1 MKNWIWKIILCIFVI
16 IVQIFSVG
24 AQNNPYKINDVLY
37 AKYRHLMESRTE
49 NRCVLMADSLYEDA
63 IRMGD
68 KKAACIALTV
78 PVSYYL
84 IINDSLLLCKAVHRL
99 QEVAR
104 RNGYLQYYYFAY
116 NDYII
121 FMIRNGHSLRA
132 LQLVGQM
139 REQALKDRNDY
150 GFYSCIRMQGNIY
163 FSRGDNERGAA
174 CYREAYE
181 YQQKHLPEQDP
192 SLILRYLSRYY
203 QTFGMDSLDMAME
216 YAIRA
221 MKAAK
226 THDSKLSAKIEQC
239 KILYYKE
246 EYEEFLKLYDELQDT
261 MDKNGQVEKDDIWKL
276 RTYRAMLDKNWD
288 MAYQWASRLVATN
301 NRTELLLWL
310 FTKKGNYRQALLY
323 SRQLRSYKD
332 SLNHQVHSGDLAE
345 MAVLL
350 DNERVKRE
358 ARDLE
363 LKNTSLMLAN
373 TRLELEQAQN
383 QVDIEKAHA
392 ENSRLSLENR
402 NLELERLNAQIER
415 QKAIQ
420 KEEQM
425 KSEARIALLGV
436 TLISLFVISCMLVI
450 YLYRRRRMVVAL
462 KDSNRELIVAR
473 DKAEQ
478 SDKMKTQF
486 IQNMS
491 HEIRTPLNAIVGFSQ
506 LLTASGMQVSD
517 EEKAEFNRLIQQNS
531 DLLTTLVNDVLD
543 LASLESGKYT
553 MHLALCQCNEI
564 CRAALAS
571 VQHRKAPGV
580 EMYFTSEVND
590 DFRLMTDGKRLQQ
603 VLINFLTNAE
613 KYTSNGEIRLHCSL
627 SETPGRIT
635 FSVADTGP
643 GVPPDKAD
651 VIFERFYKLDSFKQ
665 GTGLGL
671 NICSVIA
678 ERLHGEVKYDRNYI
692 HGARFVFI
700 HPLDLDK
707 DMVAT
712 C

>member
-1 MKNWIWKIILCIFVI
+1 MKIEKRISWFLLFVGILCAL
-16 IVQIFSVG
+16 SVK

-37 AKYRHLMESRTE
+37 TQYRHVMRYRMEQ
-49 NRCVLMADSLYEDA
+49 RCIPMADSLYRKA
-63 IRMGD
+63 VRMGD
-68 KKAACIALTV
+68 RKAACIALTV
-78 PVSYYL
+78 PVTYYL
-84 IINDSLLLCKAVHRL
+84 TVNDSLSLMKSVQRL

-104 RNGYLQYYYFAY
+104 QNGYLQYYYFAY

-121 FMIRNGHSLRA
+121 YMIRNGHSLRA

-139 REQALKDRNDY
+139 RKQALEDKHDY

-174 CYREAYE
+174 CYREAYD

-192 SLILRYLSRYY
+192 SLLLRYLSNYY
-203 QTFGMDSLDMAME
+203 QTFGMDSLDLAMD
-216 YAIRA
+216 YAVRA
-221 MKAAK
+221 MKEAK
-226 THDSKLSAKIEQC
+226 TYASKTSAKMEQC
-239 KILYYKE
+239 KIFYYKE
-246 EYEEFLKLYDELQDT
+246 QYDDFLRLYDELRDT
-261 MDKNGQVEKDDIWKL
+261 MDKNGQVEKDDILKL
-276 RTYRAMLDKNWD
+276 RTYRAILDKDWD
-288 MAYQWASRLVATN
+288 TAYQWASQLIATN
-301 NRTELLLWL
+301 NRAELLLRL
-310 FTKKGNYRQALLY
+310 FTQKGDYRQALFY
-323 SRQLRSYKD
+323 SRQLRRYKD
-332 SLNHQVHSGDLAE
+332 SLNHQVHSADLAE
-345 MAVLL
+345 MTVLL

-363 LKNTSLMLAN
+363 LKNTSLVLAN
-373 TRLELEQAQN
+373 TRLELEHAQN

-392 ENSRLSLENR
+392 ENSRLTLENR

-436 TLISLFVISCMLVI
+436 TLISLFVISCMLAV
-450 YLYRRRRMVVAL
+450 YLYRRRRMVAAL
-462 KDSNRELIVAR
+462 RESNRKLIVAR

-506 LLTASGMQVSD
+506 LLTTPGMQVSE

-553 MHLALCQCNEI
+553 MHLVPCRCNEV

-571 VQHRKAPGV
+571 VQHRKAPDV
-580 EMYFTSEVND
+580 ELTFTSDVND
-590 DFRLMTDGKRLQQ
+590 DFELITDGKRLQQ

-613 KYTSNGEIRLHCSL
+613 KYTSHGEIHVHCSL
-627 SETPGRIT
+627 SETPGMIT
-635 FSVADTGP
+635 FSVSDTGP
-643 GVPPDKAD
+643 GVPADKAD
-651 VIFERFYKLDSFKQ
+651 MIFERFCKLDSFKQ

-671 NICSVIA
+671 NICQVIA
-678 ERLHGEVKYDRNYI
+678 ERLGGKVKYDQDYTL
-692 HGARFVFI
+692 GARFVFI
-700 HPLDLDK
+700 HPLDLGK
-707 DMVAT
+707 DADR
-712 C
+712 